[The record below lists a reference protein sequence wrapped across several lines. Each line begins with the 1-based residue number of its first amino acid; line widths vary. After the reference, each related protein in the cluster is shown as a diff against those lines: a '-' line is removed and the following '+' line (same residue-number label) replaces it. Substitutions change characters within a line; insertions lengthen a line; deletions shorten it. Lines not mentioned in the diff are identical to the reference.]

1 MFDTNNRYT
10 DAIQDAQIYTSSSKK
25 TSKQIHLVNFLLLLL
40 LAFVAFKY
48 FNSNTNMFLK
58 SSSAVKK
65 QAVLGV
71 SETIDDSQLD
81 NAELVNILKGTPVDT
96 ANERA
101 KKNLPNSIQVI
112 MNEPSIQSKASYTD
126 AIARELDDKSGFRGK
141 IAVVNN
147 PNDEF

>member
-1 MFDTNNRYT
+1 MFDTDNKYT
-10 DAIQDAQIYTSSSKK
+10 DAIQDAQIYTGSTKK
-25 TSKQIHLVNFLLLLL
+25 TNKQIHLVNFLLLLL

-48 FNSNTNMFLK
+48 LNSNTNMFLH
-58 SSSAVKK
+58 SSSALKK

-81 NAELVNILKGTPVDT
+81 DAELVNILKGTPVET
-96 ANERA
+96 A

-126 AIARELDDKSGFRGK
+126 EIARELDDKSGFRGK

>member
-1 MFDTNNRYT
+1 MFDTDKKYT
-10 DAIQDAQIYTSSSKK
+10 DAIQDAQIYTGSTKK
-25 TSKQIHLVNFLLLLL
+25 TNKQIHLVNFLLLLL

-48 FNSNTNMFLK
+48 LNSNTNMFLH
-58 SSSAVKK
+58 SSSALKK

-81 NAELVNILKGTPVDT
+81 DAELVNILKGTPLET
-96 ANERA
+96 AHETA

-126 AIARELDDKSGFRGK
+126 EIARELDDKSGFRGK